1 MKESTKDE
9 VMGKA
14 HEIKGAVKE
23 ATGKALGKKQLE
35 VEGKGEK
42 IAGKIQGAVGRVEKA
57 MNE

>member
-23 ATGKALGKKQLE
+23 AAGKVLGKKQLE
-35 VEGKGEK
+35 AEGQGEK

-57 MNE
+57 MNK